1 MNDISHAA
9 SINKTHFKQ
18 IYCGGIWSNPS
29 GAGLI
34 DIVSPNT
41 EQVVFQIAEATKA
54 DIDQVVSAARQAFD
68 VGPWPRTTAK
78 ERANLLRSLAEKL
91 RERTPDLET
100 AFVEQMGA
108 LASMAKGVT
117 PYAIGALDR
126 YADMAE
132 SFEFVGQR
140 PTLSGVGVGYLV
152 HEPAGVVAAITP
164 WNVPLIA
171 MLNKIAPALAAGCT
185 VIMKPAPETPI
196 EAYIIAECADE
207 VGFPAG
213 VLNLV
218 TAGRDASD
226 YLVRKPE
233 VDKVSFT
240 GSLAAGQRIASVCGE
255 RIGRVTLELGGKSAA
270 IILDDYDLETAA
282 ASLAPAVCGLSG
294 QNCAALTRVIVSR
307 DRHDK
312 LVDLLARKMRSI
324 RVGHSYDQDA
334 EMGPLAMKRQLDRV
348 ESFIHKGKDQGANLV
363 VGGSRP
369 THLNTGYFIEPTL
382 FANVDNAMAIAQ
394 EEIFGPVMC
403 VIPCEDEDD
412 AIRIA
417 NDSNF
422 GLGGAV
428 YTNDLDAAY
437 RVARQVRT
445 GTVGQNGSKA
455 DFTIGFGGFK
465 QSGVGREG
473 GEAGLKSY
481 LESKTLLLDGEPS
494 EL

>member
-1 MNDISHAA
+1 MSDTGHAA
-9 SINKTHFKQ
+9 SIDKTHFKQ
-18 IYCGGIWSNPS
+18 FYIGGSWTDPS
-29 GAGLI
+29 GGGLI
-34 DIVSPNT
+34 NVVSPNT
-41 EQVVFQIAEATKA
+41 EEVVFQVAEATEA
-54 DIDQVVSAARQAFD
+54 DIDQAVAAARQAFD
-68 VGPWPRTTAK
+68 TGSWSRLTAN
-78 ERANLLRSLAEKL
+78 ERAHLIRALADKL
-91 RERTPDLET
+91 RERIPDLET

-132 SFEFVGQR
+132 SFEFVSQR
-140 PTLSGVGVGYLV
+140 PTLSGAGVGYLV
-152 HEPAGVVAAITP
+152 YEPAGVVAAITP
-164 WNVPLIA
+164 WNVPLIT

-185 VIMKPAPETPI
+185 IIMKPAPETPV
-196 EAYIIAECADE
+196 EAYIIAECADD
-207 VGFPAG
+207 VGFPTG
-213 VLNLV
+213 VLNLL
-218 TAGRDASD
+218 TAGREVSD

-233 VDKVSFT
+233 VDKISFT

-255 RIGRVTLELGGKSAA
+255 RVGRVTLELGGKSAA

-294 QNCAALTRVIVSR
+294 QNCAALTRVIVTR
-307 DRHDK
+307 DRHDE
-312 LVDLLARKMRSI
+312 LVNLLADKMRSI

-334 EMGPLAMKRQLDRV
+334 QMGPLAMKRQLDRV
-348 ESFIHKGKDQGANLV
+348 ESYVQKGKDEGADLV
-363 VGGSRP
+363 VGGNRP
-369 THLNTGYFIEPTL
+369 SHLNKGYFIEPTL
-382 FANVDNAMAIAQ
+382 FANVSNAMTIAQ
-394 EEIFGPVMC
+394 DEIFGPVMC
-403 VIPCEDEDD
+403 VIPCDGEGD

-422 GLGGAV
+422 GLAGAV
-428 YTNDLDAAY
+428 YTNDVDAAY

-445 GTVGQNGSKA
+445 GTMGQNGPKA

-465 QSGVGREG
+465 RSGLGREG

-481 LESKTLLLDGEPS
+481 LEAKTLLMEGEPT

>member
-1 MNDISHAA
+1 MNDTGHVA
-9 SINKTHFKQ
+9 SIDKTHFRQ
-18 IYCGGIWSNPS
+18 FFCGGMWTNQS
-29 GAGLI
+29 GEGVI
-34 DIVSPNT
+34 DVVSPNT
-41 EQVVFQIAEATKA
+41 ERVVFQVAEATKEDVDHA
-54 DIDQVVSAARQAFD
+54 VSAARKAFD
-68 VGPWPRTTAK
+68 AGPWPRTTGK
-78 ERANLLRSLAEKL
+78 ERARLIRALADKL
-91 RERTPDLET
+91 RERIPDLET
-100 AFVEQMGA
+100 AFIEQMGA
-108 LASMAKGVT
+108 LASMANGVT

-132 SFEFVGQR
+132 SFEFVRRR

-152 HEPAGVVAAITP
+152 HEPVGVVAAITP

-196 EAYIIAECADE
+196 EAYIIAECAEE
-207 VGFPAG
+207 VDFPAG
-213 VLNLV
+213 VLNLL
-218 TAGRDASD
+218 TAGRDVSD
-226 YLVRKPE
+226 YLVQKPE

-240 GSLAAGQRIASVCGE
+240 GSLAAGRRIASVCGE

-282 ASLAPAVCGLSG
+282 ASLVPAVCGLSG

-312 LVDLLARKMRSI
+312 LVDLLADKMRSVRI
-324 RVGHSYDQDA
+324 GHSYDKDV
-334 EMGPLAMKRQLDRV
+334 EMGPLAMQRQLDRV
-348 ESFIHKGKDQGANLV
+348 ESYIQKGKSEGANLV
-363 VGGSRP
+363 VGGNRP
-369 THLNTGYFIEPTL
+369 AHLSTGYFIEPTL

-394 EEIFGPVMC
+394 EEIFGPVIC
-403 VIPCEDEDD
+403 VIPCEDETD

-428 YTNDLDAAY
+428 YTNDIDAAY
-437 RVARQVRT
+437 RVASQVRT

-465 QSGVGREG
+465 QSGFGREG

-481 LESKTLLLDGEPS
+481 LETKTLLLDSEPF